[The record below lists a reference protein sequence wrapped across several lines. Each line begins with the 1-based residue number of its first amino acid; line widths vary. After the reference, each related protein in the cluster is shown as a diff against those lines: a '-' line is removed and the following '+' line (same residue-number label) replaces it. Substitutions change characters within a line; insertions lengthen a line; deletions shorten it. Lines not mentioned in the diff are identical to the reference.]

1 MPCKD
6 KYNTTRSTK
15 KNKSKNTFNKY
26 GKYTNKFVRKTEECE
41 FKRKLAISH
50 HSNKSRG

>member
-6 KYNTTRSTK
+6 KYDTKRSTK

-26 GKYTNKFVRKTEECE
+26 GKYTNKFVRKTEEYEC
-41 FKRKLAISH
+41 KQKLEVSYQ
-50 HSNKSRG
+50 SNKFRG